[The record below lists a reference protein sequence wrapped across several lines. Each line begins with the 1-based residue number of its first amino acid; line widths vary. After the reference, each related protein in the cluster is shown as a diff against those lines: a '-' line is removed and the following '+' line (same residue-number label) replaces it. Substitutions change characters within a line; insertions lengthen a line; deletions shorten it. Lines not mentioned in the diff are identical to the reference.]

1 MKKLS
6 KKCGVQLFVK
16 NTNVVIDTD
25 YLHNEVRNELYGT
38 KNYVMS
44 KIREILVKYHGF
56 TGKLLV
62 DTLDAINKTSR
73 VYKSVGEGVYETVIH
88 AFNPTTKKLYTFKV
102 KYDVKRM
109 SNLPSK
115 RKNNNMGEN
124 LYEKRLV
131 QLYGGG
137 NLGRYRLAI
146 KNVNIYKLLEL
157 LSPMISVQFKNAASI
172 RFSKEN
178 GFTIDYPRNFE
189 FKPNDDLT
197 ISVNLNNYWSTVY
210 VDIIYKGRTVKLL
223 NNRYEEITK
232 ESITEALKVADQ
244 FNEICEIVKKA
255 YSL

>member
-6 KKCGVQLFVK
+6 KNCNVQLIIK
-16 NTNVVIDTD
+16 NTNVIADTKH
-25 YLHNEVRNELYGT
+25 LGKEVYGNFCGT
-38 KNYVMS
+38 KNLVIS
-44 KIREILVKYHGF
+44 QLRKHLVKYNSF
-56 TGKLLV
+56 TGKLLT

-73 VYKSVGEGVYETVIH
+73 VYKSVGEDVYETVIY
-88 AFNPTTKKLYTFKV
+88 AFNPTTKLLYMFKV

-115 RKNNNMGEN
+115 HKINDMGEN

-146 KNVNIYKLLEL
+146 KNAKVEKLLEL
-157 LSPMISVQFKNAASI
+157 LYPTIIEKFKNEASI
-172 RFSKEN
+172 RFSEN
-178 GFTIDYPRNFE
+178 NKFTIGYPRSFE
-189 FKPNDDLT
+189 FKPNGDLT
-197 ISVNLNNYWSTVY
+197 IRVNLNNYWSTVY
-210 VDIIYKGRTVKLL
+210 VDIIYKGRTAKLL

-232 ESITEALKVADQ
+232 ESITEALEVADQ
-244 FNEICEIVKKA
+244 FDEICEIVKNA

>member
-6 KKCGVQLFVK
+6 KRCDVQLIIK
-16 NTNVVIDTD
+16 NTNVVADTD
-25 YLHNEVRNELYGT
+25 HLGKEVYGNFCGT
-38 KNYVMS
+38 KNTVVS
-44 KIREILVKYHGF
+44 QLRKHLVKYNGF
-56 TGKLLV
+56 TGKLLT

-88 AFNPTTKKLYTFKV
+88 AFNQTTNMLYTFKI

-109 SNLPSK
+109 SNLPNK
-115 RKNNNMGEN
+115 HKINNMGEN
-124 LYEKRLV
+124 LYGKRLV

-157 LSPMISVQFKNAASI
+157 LSPMISVQFKNATSI

-178 GFTIDYPRNFE
+178 GFTIDYPRSFE

-197 ISVNLNNYWSTVY
+197 IRVNLNQYWSTVY
-210 VDIIYKGRTVKLL
+210 VDIVYKGRTVELL
-223 NNRYEEITK
+223 NNRYKEITEENIK
-232 ESITEALKVADQ
+232 EALAVADQ
-244 FNEICEIVKKA
+244 FDEICKIIKKA
-255 YSL
+255 YNL

>member
-6 KKCGVQLFVK
+6 KNCNVQLIIR
-16 NTNVVIDTD
+16 NTNVVADTD
-25 YLHNEVRNELYGT
+25 HLGKEVYGNFCGT
-38 KNYVMS
+38 KNTVVS
-44 KIREILVKYHGF
+44 QLKKHLVKYNGF
-56 TGKLLV
+56 TGKLLT

-88 AFNPTTKKLYTFKV
+88 AFNPTTKMLYTFKI

-115 RKNNNMGEN
+115 HKINNMGEN

-146 KNVNIYKLLEL
+146 KNAKVEKLLEL
-157 LSPMISVQFKNAASI
+157 LYPKIMEKFKNEASI
-172 RFSKEN
+172 RFSEDNK
-178 GFTIDYPRNFE
+178 FTIDHPGNFE

-197 ISVNLNNYWSTVY
+197 ICINLNKYWSTTSA
-210 VDIIYKGRTVKLL
+210 DIIYKGHAVNLL
-223 NNRYEEITK
+223 DNRRKEITEEK
-232 ESITEALKVADQ
+232 IKEALAVADQ
-244 FNEICEIVKKA
+244 FDEICEIIRKA
-255 YSL
+255 YNL

>member
-6 KKCGVQLFVK
+6 KNCNVQLIIK
-16 NTNVVIDTD
+16 NTNVVADTNH
-25 YLHNEVRNELYGT
+25 LCSEVYGNFCGT
-38 KNYVMS
+38 KNEVIS
-44 KIREILVKYHGF
+44 QLRKDLVKYNSF
-56 TGKLLV
+56 TGKLLT

-73 VYKSVGEGVYETVIH
+73 VYKSAGEGVYETVIH

-115 RKNNNMGEN
+115 HKINNMGEN

-146 KNVNIYKLLEL
+146 KNVNIYTLLEL

-197 ISVNLNNYWSTVY
+197 ISINLNNYWSTVY

-244 FNEICEIVKKA
+244 FDEICNIVKNA

>member
-6 KKCGVQLFVK
+6 KNCNVQLIIK
-16 NTNVVIDTD
+16 NTNVVADTNH
-25 YLHNEVRNELYGT
+25 LCSEVYGNFCGT
-38 KNYVMS
+38 KNEVIS
-44 KIREILVKYHGF
+44 QLRKDLVKYNSF
-56 TGKLLV
+56 TGKLLT

-88 AFNPTTKKLYTFKV
+88 AFNPTTKLLYTFKV

-115 RKNNNMGEN
+115 YKINDMGEN

-137 NLGRYRLAI
+137 NLGRYRYAL
-146 KNVNIYKLLEL
+146 KNAKAEKLLEL
-157 LSPMISVQFKNAASI
+157 LQPIIMEKLKNGASI
-172 RFSKEN
+172 RFSEDN
-178 GFTIDYPRNFE
+178 RFTVDYPKNFE

-197 ISVNLNNYWSTVY
+197 IRVNLNSYWSTTS
-210 VDIIYKGRTVKLL
+210 VDIVYKGHAVNLL
-223 NNRYEEITK
+223 NNRREEITEGK
-232 ESITEALKVADQ
+232 IKEALTVADQ
-244 FNEICEIVKKA
+244 FDEICAIVKDS

>member
-6 KKCGVQLFVK
+6 KNCNVQLIIK
-16 NTNVVIDTD
+16 NTNVVVDTNH
-25 YLHNEVRNELYGT
+25 LCSEVYGNFCGT
-38 KNYVMS
+38 KNEVIS
-44 KIREILVKYHGF
+44 QLRKDLVKYNSF
-56 TGKLLV
+56 TGKLLT

-73 VYKSVGEGVYETVIH
+73 VYKNLGEGVYETVIH
-88 AFNPTTKKLYTFKV
+88 AFNPTTKLLYTFKI

-115 RKNNNMGEN
+115 RKINNMGEN

-146 KNVNIYKLLEL
+146 KNVNTYRLLEL

-178 GFTIDYPRNFE
+178 RFTIDYPRSFK
-189 FKPNDDLT
+189 FKPNNDLT
-197 ISVNLNNYWSTVY
+197 IRVDLNQYWSTVY
-210 VDIIYKGRTVKLL
+210 VDIVYKGRTVKLL
-223 NNRYEEITK
+223 DNRCK
-232 ESITEALKVADQ
+232 KITEENIKEALAVANQ
-244 FNEICEIVKKA
+244 FDEICEIIKKA
-255 YSL
+255 YNL